1 MPYKSSISIQDQD
14 AIERRIPTDDIP
26 VHPSAP
32 DAEDIYA
39 RLGRYIQERAALI
52 ELIVGIEGAIESA
65 FESGWATRVAWATSE
80 GRARLRELRG
90 RRMVAEATIDYLAA
104 RLLARQKEAA

>member
-1 MPYKSSISIQDQD
+1 MTINEVIIQD
-14 AIERRIPTDDIP
+14 AAEHRIPTDEIP
-26 VHPSAP
+26 AIPSASET
-32 DAEDIYA
+32 ADIYA

-65 FESGWATRVAWATSE
+65 FESGWATRIAWATSD

-90 RRMVAEATIDYLAA
+90 RRLVAEATIDYLAA